1 MTTLI
6 IIEQYNP
13 QWPQQFD
20 AIRLRIAPVL
30 DRFATAIEHIGS
42 TAVPGLAAKPI
53 IDIDV
58 LLKSARDVPR
68 VTAKL
73 TAVGYQH
80 QGTLGVPGRDAF
92 KAPGHDIHHHL
103 YVCST
108 PDTEFF
114 RHIAFRDYL
123 RKHPN
128 DAGDY
133 ARLKYSLA
141 GRFSVDRDTYTQAK
155 TDFIQEILRRADLE
169 KAEHFPRAERTTS

>member
-1 MTTLI
+1 MTAPI
-6 IIEQYNP
+6 IIEDYDP

-20 AIRLRIAPVL
+20 AIRSRIAPVL
-30 DRFATAIEHIGS
+30 GTFASAIEHVGS

-58 LLKSARDVPR
+58 LLQSDKDLPPAI
-68 VTAKL
+68 AKL
-73 TAVGYQH
+73 AGIGYQH
-80 QGTLGVPGRDAF
+80 QGTLGVLGRDAF

-123 RKHPN
+123 RMHPK
-128 DAGDY
+128 DAEDY
-133 ARLKYSLA
+133 ARLKRSLA
-141 GRFSVDRDTYTQAK
+141 GKFSVDRETYTQAK
-155 TDFIQEILRRADLE
+155 TDFVQEILRRADLE
-169 KAEHFPRAERTTS
+169 NAEHSPRSTRTIS